1 MRRTLSTG
9 SNESLG
15 VIDDHLLSRR
25 RGSLP
30 PLWWWRFGGLC
41 WGFGPGVR
49 RHAFQGGHLRVA
61 SASGSGS
68 YEWRFHVLA
77 VDRPT
82 GSVLVSAGGAS
93 CGAPANV
100 GYQASRFSW
109 CTPLR
114 GLANPI
120 SAVVV
125 RVEARIFGSEH
136 RSSSG
141 VSPFGERPPLV
152 APFGWSWFGCS
163 SRLRSSGARRLGWF
177 AAPCGSRAARETG
190 VPGCNR

>member
-1 MRRTLSTG
+1 M
-9 SNESLG
+9 
-15 VIDDHLLSRR
+15 
-25 RGSLP
+25 
-30 PLWWWRFGGLC
+30 
-41 WGFGPGVR
+41 
-49 RHAFQGGHLRVA
+49 A

-125 RVEARIFGSEH
+125 RVEARIFGSAH

-152 APFGWSWFGCS
+152 APFGWSWVRLQLAASVVGCS
-163 SRLRSSGARRLGWF
+163 PSRVVRGPLWVTRCACNGSSWMQSVMVFEGFEEGQVSNSMRVM
-177 AAPCGSRAARETG
+177 APRGVQLSERETL
-190 VPGCNR
+190 